1 MNVTTGSFGAPA
13 VSDGAPNF
21 SRPLYSSLKYSS
33 SFANPSGVSAAFS
46 SSYGGASVSHQTRG
60 LYGSSLRPSSV
71 TYTAKL
77 SNTSVGDVAPFSKF
91 SGISGVAPVYSS
103 TSFSKSLLPSTF
115 RTSSFSSRSVANRVP
130 PSANP
135 PSNQGTY
142 RYHLLEMY
150 FNAHMSDFQVGTS
163 SRIQT
168 LLAKQLLAKKQL
180 QLAATASKLKQQ
192 Q

>member
-33 SFANPSGVSAAFS
+33 SFANPSGVSTAFS

-103 TSFSKSLLPSTF
+103 TYSKSLLPSTF
-115 RTSSFSSRSVANRVP
+115 RTSSFSSHSVANRVP

-135 PSNQGTY
+135 PSNQGTH
-142 RYHLLEMY
+142 RYHLLEMC
-150 FNAHMSDFQVGTS
+150 FNACIMRTFLIFKLGRARAFRPCWRS
-163 SRIQT
+163 SFSPRINCSW
-168 LLAKQLLAKKQL
+168 LPLHL
-180 QLAATASKLKQQ
+180 S
-192 Q
+192 